1 MEFLQK
7 VGASSPAQII
17 NTICDSSHLSKWDE
31 HIDFLVKNKDKDDK
45 LLVKTVILLGTKIS
59 CDNLGRGGEAE
70 EDEEEQA
77 EWKYREVCEKQV
89 KILTRSCRKDFLELL
104 TSRTSFWSLGKG
116 KLPMEK
122 DELERI
128 LVSLHSFCQAVISK
142 LPYLGKDLL
151 PNLICTAI
159 GILAGSQQNPSLLHQ
174 FSSLQQKIQ
183 EINASFESEK
193 EVVVKKGG
201 FTPEFERYLHS
212 KEPPQD
218 FRKIEIV
225 PTLQELLQDK
235 RPFLRPNKI
244 VGPYHSPEHYL
255 DVQFRLLR
263 EDFVQPLRK
272 GVEHFLENKEEYLK
286 TKGKKKF
293 KNQQQDASVRIYTG
307 ITLDHTEKSKE
318 ISGKVYLFKLP
329 QELARKVNWKKSK
342 KLLPGCLVMLT
353 SDCCETAIFAT
364 TLAPPFDKVRRENR
378 NKDMDPRRLE
388 LSEGIL
394 RVTIEKGEEHLE
406 KHLNYIMFECEAYFE
421 AYRHN
426 LAILQKTKA
435 LNDESAM
442 GKFIV
447 DAKSSIG
454 IPSYLKRYGRRFG
467 VNEAPLKLP
476 CRFPVEVEQDDYDD
490 DDDYFLEIINNF
502 NNFNINQAEKVEVKI
517 SLTSPDAPSSAEVW
531 PDSLINREMG
541 LDANQYEAYKG
552 ALTSELSII
561 QGPPGTGKTFIGLQ
575 IVKTLLLNKARKR
588 ALGTNHPL
596 AIRNAVVPNSPILI
610 LCYTNHALDQFLEL
624 LLREIQDLDLIR
636 VGGQCKSEILTGH
649 SLQQQRYKMEMNRK
663 EEKQYFRMV
672 KQQEAQ
678 LSLLCNEIKQ
688 LENPRGIFC
697 FDMFNSGMTTL
708 LKLPLTLRHILGN
721 GEWLGVPEDVSKSVE
736 LELKEMVL
744 SSMEKKK
751 KKERSFSASS
761 ITQNGKKGKG
771 KILEEEN
778 EDGNINDNEDYD
790 MDELL
795 EHRLADTYYYQDKFE
810 QNHHHSYYLS
820 NCSAAGCLD
829 KFREIEN
836 KIFNANETG
845 SSHPRDLYNLEYE
858 KEDYL
863 NRAKILAAI
872 FDLKQDNQLELP
884 NVDKLLQ
891 LQKRKLFQAR
901 TKIWNPL
908 LGVNVEIGEIEE
920 DEDEDEEENQ
930 EMAYVFTE
938 PFRTLGVHKLK
949 MRERWALYFKVVEIA
964 LGIGRKMVVEI
975 EEKLEV
981 LRMHLKDERLEL
993 DGMLLGSADV
1003 VGMTTTGAAKNQAL
1017 LEIARP
1023 QIVVIEEA
1031 AEILEAHIVTSLTK
1045 DCNQLILIGDHLQL
1059 RPSTNVYQ
1067 LEHKYHMNVSLFE
1080 RMIMNKLTLHTLKT
1094 QHRMRPE
1101 IADLIVGPI
1110 YEQLFNHPKVH
1121 LYPSVKGVT
1130 KNLFFLTHSQ
1140 LEDTDAEL
1148 LSKSN
1153 FYEANFLCGFT
1164 DYLLQQGYK
1173 PSQITILTTYTGQM
1187 FLLKKLISTS
1197 CIGVRITCVD
1207 NYQGEEND
1215 IILLS
1220 LVRSNEE
1227 DKIGFVGIENRICVS
1242 LSRAKHGMFI
1252 VGNLESLC
1260 KTSKTWQE
1268 IGKKLEAGRNFGESL
1283 ELRCFQHGNKTKVS
1297 ERSHFA
1303 PLKLGGCG
1311 LKCDMV
1317 LACAHRCPL
1326 YCHAQDHEQ
1335 YPCQQRCEKRCEFEH
1350 KCHAKCSKECPPCQT
1365 PVMKALVPC
1374 GHELAVPCSIDPLL
1388 FPCPRIITKELRC
1401 ELKHK
1406 KDLPCHV
1413 DVKSVT
1419 CEILVEKTLTRCGH
1433 VRVVKCGEPQHRIRC
1448 DFEIDHIFPTCNHT
1462 RRILCYQK
1470 GNVKCLDACGQDLD
1484 CGHQCTLSCHV
1495 YDDPTHKK
1503 YVCREACKR
1512 VCILGHACISK
1523 HRCYG
1528 RCPPCQTLVPKSLE
1542 CGHVAKLPC
1551 HKLPAT
1557 HKCTEPIPTLL
1568 PCGHEQEV
1576 RCGRKAE
1583 DFKCKAKCEKK
1594 CISGHLCGVEHACH
1608 EECPPCQT
1616 KVMKNLGCYPDHK
1629 ALLPCHEDGL
1639 EYECMEQVEK
1649 ELDCGHTVKDECHL
1663 DPDEILCSELCFKK
1677 YLECGHERYI
1687 VCFLEEFMLC
1697 QQEACR
1703 AKRLEAEQ
1711 LSHIFQRIKDEE
1723 EMN

>member
-1 MEFLQK
+1 MEFLET
-7 VGASSPAQII
+7 VCASSPAQII
-17 NTICDSSHLSKWDE
+17 NTICDSFHVSKWDE
-31 HIDFLVKNKDKDDK
+31 HIDFIVKNKDKDDK
-45 LLVKTVILLGTKIS
+45 LLVKTVILLGETIS
-59 CDNLGRGGEAE
+59 CDNFVGEVDE
-70 EDEEEQA
+70 EEEQA
-77 EWKYREVCEKQV
+77 EWKDREVCEKQV

-128 LVSLHSFCQAVISK
+128 LVSLHSFCQAVIYK

-159 GILAGSQQNPSLLHQ
+159 GILAGSSQQNPSLLQQ

-193 EVVVKKGG
+193 EMVVKKGG

-244 VGPYHSPEHYL
+244 VGPYYSPEHYL

-286 TKGKKKF
+286 TKGKQKF

-307 ITLDHTEKSKE
+307 ITLDHADNSKE

-329 QELARKVNWKKSK
+329 LEIQRKVNWEKSK

-364 TLAPPFDKVRRENR
+364 TLAPHFDQDRNGRENR

-394 RVTIEKGEEHLE
+394 RVAIEKGEEHLE

-447 DAKSSIG
+447 DANSSIG
-454 IPSYLKRYGRRFG
+454 IPSYLKNYRKNFKSA
-467 VNEAPLKLP
+467 EKAPLILP
-476 CRFPVEVEQDDYDD
+476 FDMLVYGPLSEKNVR
-490 DDDYFLEIINNF
+490 YFGQGLRQIVMA
-502 NNFNINQAEKVEVKI
+502 QI
-517 SLTSPDAPSSAEVW
+517 SLTSADAASSAEEW
-531 PDSLINREMG
+531 PASLIKTEMG
-541 LDANQYEAYKG
+541 LDENQYDAYKG

-575 IVKTLLLNKARKR
+575 IVKTLLLNKRMKVGKQSG
-588 ALGTNHPL
+588 LPCINL
-596 AIRNAVVPNSPILI
+596 NAVVPDSPILI

-624 LLREIQDLDLIR
+624 LLKEIPGLDMIR
-636 VGGQCKSEILTGH
+636 VGGQCKAKMLSGYSLQEKRHKMKMLKISRSEEKFLYSQVMDQEARISTFQSEI
-649 SLQQQRYKMEMNRK
+649 Q
-663 EEKQYFRMV
+663 
-672 KQQEAQ
+672 
-678 LSLLCNEIKQ
+678 Q

-697 FDMFNSGMTTL
+697 FQNMYSGGRAL
-708 LKLPLTLRHILGN
+708 LKVPRSLRQLLGS
-721 GEWLGVPEDVSKSVE
+721 GEWLGVHRDVSKSVE
-736 LELKEMVL
+736 LELKEMVVKG
-744 SSMEKKK
+744 ME
-751 KKERSFSASS
+751 RGISTSTAP
-761 ITQNGKKGKG
+761 QKKGKPKRMG
-771 KILEEEN
+771 EN
-778 EDGNINDNEDYD
+778 NRYYGDNNKGNYDEDYE

-795 EHRLADTYYYQDKFE
+795 EHRSADGYYHHANLLSIPREE
-810 QNHHHSYYLS
+810 QNQQSYLA
-820 NCSAAGCLD
+820 NCSAADCLEVSRRLD
-829 KFREIEN
+829 NEIQN
-836 KIFNANETG
+836 RSRRG
-845 SSHPRDLYNLEYE
+845 SPHPRDLYQLEYE
-858 KEDYL
+858 KEDYV

-872 FDLKQDNQLELP
+872 FDLYQCGQLYLP
-884 NVDKLLQ
+884 NGDGFLQ
-891 LQKRKLFQAR
+891 LQLVQPSNAQD
-901 TKIWNPL
+901 
-908 LGVNVEIGEIEE
+908 VGEESAE
-920 DEDEDEEENQ
+920 DDDEEDEEEEE
-930 EMAYVFTE
+930 EMEYIFTE
-938 PFRTLGVHKLK
+938 EYRGRGVHSLNIK
-949 MRERWALYFKVVEIA
+949 ERWAVYFKVVEIA
-964 LGIGRKMVVEI
+964 LDIGRKMMKEM
-975 EEKLEV
+975 EE
-981 LRMHLKDERLEL
+981 DLEL
-993 DGMLLGSADV
+993 LRNKLKEEQQFLDGRLLSKVDV
-1003 VGMTTTGAAKNQAL
+1003 VGMTTTGTAKNQLL
-1017 LEIARP
+1017 LEIAKP

-1080 RMIMNKLTLHTLKT
+1080 RMILNKLTLHTLKT

-1110 YEQLFNHPKVH
+1110 YKELFNHPKV
-1121 LYPSVKGVT
+1121 LEYPSVKGVT

-1140 LEDTDAEL
+1140 LEDTDVEL
-1148 LSKSN
+1148 QSKSN

-1187 FLLKKLISTS
+1187 FLLKKLISAS

-1260 KTSKTWQE
+1260 KISKTWQK
-1268 IGKKLEAGRNFGESL
+1268 IGEKLEAGRNFGKSL
-1283 ELRCFQHGNKTKVS
+1283 ELACFQHGNKTKVS

-1350 KCHAKCSKECPPCQT
+1350 QCHAKCCQKCPPCQT
-1365 PVMKALVPC
+1365 YVLKALVPC
-1374 GHELAVPCSIDPLL
+1374 GHELAIPCAIDPM
-1388 FPCPRIITKELRC
+1388 FYPCPRVITKELTC
-1401 ELKHK
+1401 ELKHS
-1406 KDLPCHV
+1406 KDVPCHV
-1413 DVKSVT
+1413 DVKSVK
-1419 CEILVEKTLTRCGH
+1419 CEAFVEKMLIRCGH
-1433 VRVVKCGEPQHRIRC
+1433 TRVVKCGDPMNLIRC
-1448 DFEIDHIFPTCNHT
+1448 DFEIDHIFPTCKHS

-1470 GNVKCLDACGQDLD
+1470 GKVKCRDACGQHLG

-1495 YDDPTHKK
+1495 SDDPTHKI

-1542 CGHVAKLPC
+1542 CGHEAKLPC
-1551 HKLPAT
+1551 HKLPST
-1557 HKCTEPIPTLL
+1557 HKCTEKIPTKV
-1568 PCGHEQEV
+1568 PCGHEQLV
-1576 RCGRKAE
+1576 RCGMKVE

-1594 CISGHLCGVEHACH
+1594 CNFGHLCGVEHACH
-1608 EECPPCQT
+1608 EKCPPCQT
-1616 KVMKNLGCYPDHK
+1616 KVMKNLGCYPNHE
-1629 ALLPCHEDGL
+1629 ALLPCHDEGL
-1639 EYECMEQVEK
+1639 GYMCMEQVDK
-1649 ELDCGHTVKDECHL
+1649 ELACGHTVKDECYL
-1663 DPDEILCSELCFKK
+1663 DPGEILCSELIFRK
-1677 YLECGHERYI
+1677 YLECGHERYV

-1697 QQEACR
+1697 QQEVCR
-1703 AKRLEAEQ
+1703 AKRLETGQ
-1711 LSHIFQRIKDEE
+1711 LTQKNEK
-1723 EMN
+1723 EME